1 MRSEVVD
8 VPVWA
13 YSINS
18 ADTSLNA
25 YLKEQ
30 PICSHYDLG
39 KQIAKLF
46 GAEIINPNEDPIL
59 QFVHGT
65 ELHTNYVFMPWK
77 KIDGKAQFLKT
88 EQIGANKEGTK

>member
-13 YSINS
+13 YAINT
-18 ADTSLNA
+18 DQNLNH
-25 YLKEQ
+25 YLNSQK
-30 PICSHYDLG
+30 ICSHYDLG

-46 GAEIINPNEDPIL
+46 GAEVTNPNEDNEL

-65 ELHTNYVFMPWK
+65 ELHTNYEYMPWK
-77 KIDGKAQFLKT
+77 KTNGKAKFLKT
-88 EQIGANKEGTK
+88 EKIGVTAK